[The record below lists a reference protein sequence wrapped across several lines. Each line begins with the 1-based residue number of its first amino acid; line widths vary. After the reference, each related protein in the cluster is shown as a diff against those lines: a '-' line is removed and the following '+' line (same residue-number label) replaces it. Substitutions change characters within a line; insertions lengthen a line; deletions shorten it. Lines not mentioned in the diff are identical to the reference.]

1 MHHGAGQVPVKP
13 RDQLVEVGPQLG
25 LLEAALELTYALGD
39 ARPQRGDVGKQK
51 AFLVKQMKRGY

>member
-25 LLEAALELTYALGD
+25 LLDAALELTDALGD
-39 ARPQRGDVGKQK
+39 ARPQRGDAGKQK
-51 AFLVKQMKRGY
+51 LLVKQMKRGY

>member
-25 LLEAALELTYALGD
+25 LLDAALELTDALGD
-39 ARPQRGDVGKQK
+39 APGRSAAPPENKS
-51 AFLVKQMKRGY
+51 FSVKQMKRGY

>member
-25 LLEAALELTYALGD
+25 LLDAALELTDALAMPGRS
-39 ARPQRGDVGKQK
+39 AATPENN
-51 AFLVKQMKRGY
+51 FLVKQMKRGY